1 MVIGKEL
8 AQGTATGRATTIAS
22 SVSGAGA
29 PDELDPMPLKDA
41 QDAFTKQHVSHA
53 LKINKGKRARTARY
67 LCISREGLWK
77 IINRLGIDEEGN
89 WDE

>member
-1 MVIGKEL
+1 MGQGSWRRGTSWRDDHD
-8 AQGTATGRATTIAS
+8 AQ
-22 SVSGAGA
+22 VGADQVK
-29 PDELDPMPLKDA
+29 DELNPMPLKDA

-77 IINRLGIDEEGN
+77 IINRLGIDMSTEE
-89 WDE
+89 EE